1 VTVTGPNG
9 EKMSTK
15 KKGQIHPH
23 TSYDAGGSGL
33 STPFSS
39 DTEADLSEMK
49 AAQQLAMN
57 ISPIHSIPEA
67 HRCVRQ
73 ILRGN
78 YGKFQEDAEKGLR
91 RQRVYLVATDLSE
104 EAAYALEWTIG
115 TVLRDGDTLLAVY
128 AVDEETVGTGE
139 VPATGATTASGATA
153 QQESEHLV
161 RTLSN
166 SKQMS
171 EGHLQPGPLHL
182 QNTVSASESNPE
194 TMGKAEKE
202 RYTACV
208 EVSDRCVKLLRRT
221 RLQVRVVVEVFHC
234 KSPKHMI
241 TEVVSTQHQGA
252 FSVGNPRADFLAD

>member
-1 VTVTGPNG
+1 
-9 EKMSTK
+9 
-15 KKGQIHPH
+15 
-23 TSYDAGGSGL
+23 
-33 STPFSS
+33 
-39 DTEADLSEMK
+39 MK
-49 AAQQLAMN
+49 AAQQLSMD

-128 AVDEETVGTGE
+128 AVDEESGVGAEAAAPGASTTG
-139 VPATGATTASGATA
+139 SATA
-153 QQESEHLV
+153 QEESDSLIK
-161 RTLSN
+161 TLSN
-166 SKQMS
+166 SKEFS
-171 EGHLQPGPLHL
+171 GGHGLAPSPLK
-182 QNTVSASESNPE
+182 NTVSASESNPE

-241 TEVVSTQHQGA
+241 TEVVSKDTLTA
-252 FSVGNPRADFLAD
+252 WLIASD